1 MSSANAN
8 GFIFPATGIRVHGA
22 ATLLAIDDVS
32 LPLKERLCYYLSKP
46 AVRREPVLVP
56 SRDNP
61 AAPDSV
67 AAHFYGTV
75 LQEAGRF
82 RMWYYACH
90 HGDEPNPDPLVGNLV
105 EGPICYA
112 ESNDGIN
119 WTKPN
124 LGQVLLK
131 GSRDNNGIALPD
143 KMTEGAFI
151 IKEPDD
157 PNPERRYKMVYETSD
172 GATIRTATSA
182 DGLHWSAGP
191 PFPITKKFLE
201 PSSFYHYDGLYIV
214 NGQGEGRSEGGH
226 PRGRTGY
233 AHVSPDFEHWT
244 HESCESFA
252 LPEPADPAARGQ
264 ATDQV
269 HLGVG
274 AASLGN
280 VLVGL
285 YCIWHSRP
293 FPTPKDWFGMGT
305 TSGDFGLAVS
315 NDGLHFREPAKG
327 HVFLH
332 RDESPATSIPR
343 GRAANARYQTILCQ
357 ANGILNVGDETRI
370 YHGRWA
376 NTEHIEDYYAEV
388 ALATLPRDRWGAL
401 GLFPDAT
408 EGSLWS
414 APVTLPTGGC
424 ELVLNAD
431 GAGGVQVEVAD
442 DRFALLPAFSG
453 EHGGKAS
460 APGGL
465 ECSVAWPGSTLATLG
480 GRTVQFRLR
489 LAKAG
494 NVDPR
499 LFAIYLRA

>member
-1 MSSANAN
+1 MKDANAE
-8 GFIFPATGIRVHGA
+8 FFFPSTGIRTTGRAV
-22 ATLLAIDDVS
+22 LLAIDNVS
-32 LPLKERLCYYLSKP
+32 LPLTEHLCYYLSKP

-56 SRDNP
+56 ERDSP
-61 AAPDSV
+61 AAPDNA

-75 LQEAGRF
+75 LQDDGRF

-90 HGDEPNPDPLVGNLV
+90 TGEEAHPDPLVGNLV
-105 EGPICYA
+105 EGPVCYA
-112 ESNDGIN
+112 ESDDGIR
-119 WTKPN
+119 WAKPRV
-124 LGQVLLK
+124 GQVALK

-157 PNPERRYKMVYETSD
+157 PDPARRYKMVYETSD
-172 GATIRTATSA
+172 GATIRTATSP
-182 DGLHWSAGP
+182 DGLQWTAGP
-191 PFPITKKFLE
+191 PFPISKKFLE
-201 PSSFYHYDGLYIV
+201 PSSFYRHDGLYIV

-244 HESCESFA
+244 HESCEAFA
-252 LPEPADPAARGQ
+252 LPEPADPAARGASEGHE

-274 AASLGN
+274 AASFGN

-285 YCIWHSRP
+285 YCIWHNKP
-293 FPTPKDWFGMGT
+293 FPTPNDWFGMGT
-305 TSGDFGLAVS
+305 TSGDFGLVVS
-315 NDGLHFREPAKG
+315 NDGLHFREPVKG

-332 RDESPATSIPR
+332 RNESAATPIP
-343 GRAANARYQTILCQ
+343 GAKYETILCQ

-376 NTEHIEDYYAEV
+376 NTERIEDYYAEI

-401 GLFPDAT
+401 GLFPDAS

-414 APVTLPTGGC
+414 APIALPKGKC
-424 ELVLNAD
+424 EIVLNAD
-431 GAGGVQVEVAD
+431 GAAGIRVEVAD
-442 DRFALLPAFSG
+442 ERLGLLPAFSG
-453 EHGGKAS
+453 DNAGKAS
-460 APGGL
+460 APCDL
-465 ECSVAWPGSTLATLG
+465 ECPVSWPGRSLAALG
-480 GRTVQFRLR
+480 GKTVRFRLH
-489 LAKAG
+489 LTKTENA
-494 NVDPR
+494 NPR
-499 LFAIYLRA
+499 LFAVYLQA